1 MKDTNPIEALQPRPT
16 SADDYLYA
24 AHMME
29 ARGGGFAACIARAY
43 YAADMTNRK
52 RLITAFPDLFTE
64 FYAEHLRRQEEG

>member
-1 MKDTNPIEALQPRPT
+1 MKETNPIEALQPRPT

-43 YAADMTNRK
+43 YKADQFNQA
-52 RLITAFPDLFTE
+52 RLRAAFPDLFKE
-64 FYAEHLRRQEEG
+64 FYAEHIRREKDE